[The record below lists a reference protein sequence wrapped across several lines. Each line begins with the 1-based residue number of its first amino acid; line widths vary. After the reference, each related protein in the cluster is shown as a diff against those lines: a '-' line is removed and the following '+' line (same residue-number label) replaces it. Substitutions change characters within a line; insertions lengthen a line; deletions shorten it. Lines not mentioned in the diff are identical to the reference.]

1 MTSHLSRRLLAIM
14 CVTALLGPVGA
25 LATETPPSP
34 PWWKSETIRKEL
46 GLTADQSARIDT
58 IWQATLPEL
67 RQDWEELDRL
77 ESKMSRLIET
87 DAPEAQIVRLSDK
100 VEALRSTLNKTRT
113 LMLYRMRQVLTPEQR
128 AKLKTYEPRK
138 GGSPKDPHRSSGR
151 GHSEQRAPD
160 GLRPRN

>member
-1 MTSHLSRRLLAIM
+1 MTSHLSRRLVAMM
-14 CVTALLGPVGA
+14 CATALMGPAAAV
-25 LATETPPSP
+25 ATQAPPSP
-34 PWWKSETIRKEL
+34 PWWKSEAIRKEL
-46 GLTADQSARIDT
+46 GLTADQSTRIDS

-113 LMLYRMRQVLTPEQR
+113 LML
-128 AKLKTYEPRK
+128 
-138 GGSPKDPHRSSGR
+138 
-151 GHSEQRAPD
+151 
-160 GLRPRN
+160 